1 MKEFKTY
8 VLPVQVL
15 LLFIL
20 PAIMVTIVSAVFA
33 LVFMLLANLGFY
45 QVTTSTPMLVVDLLL
60 YVGFLITV
68 GNWFWESE
76 D

>member
-33 LVFMLLANLGFY
+33 LVFMLLANLNFY